1 MSFRGLIATVGG
13 TADPILVTIEQNQ
26 PEFVLFIVSADS
38 RGTGELVAEAIEL
51 DAPPQCDFLEVS
63 DPQHFGT
70 SYEEIRRGTED
81 WLAEHMLDALEVTA
95 DITGG
100 TKVLS
105 AALALSGVERFREF
119 TYVGGSDRDKGGL
132 GVVRNGTE
140 YVVTSLNPWD
150 TYAVRDLERANRLL
164 EKFHADIA
172 AVVLKEA
179 AGKCKDSY
187 KNRLDAFSA
196 LAKALASSDRFDFLE
211 AVSLYKSCR
220 EELAAAFNEDVFSQ
234 LEQRCQRW
242 QNLRDET
249 KNDRETPGRE
259 TLLELLANAERRK
272 AQGRHDDAVG
282 RLYRAVELH
291 GQQLVKQAFGG
302 ELGRF
307 KRDSIP
313 EAKRDQFE
321 REFGKPDLNK
331 EYELPLRRLY
341 RSLKYSDS
349 PSLCEKAAVH
359 DRLSSFLGLRNKS
372 LLAHGV
378 RPFPNKEFTKFRNAT
393 LEAFDLTMADIPR
406 WPPLQLELLRSVTS
420 SG

>member
-1 MSFRGLIATVGG
+1 MTFRGLIATVGG
-13 TADPILVTIEQNQ
+13 TADPIVVTIEQNQ
-26 PEFVLFIVSADS
+26 PEFVLFIVSAGS
-38 RGTGELVAEAIEL
+38 RGTAELAAEASEL
-51 DAPPQCDFLEVS
+51 DAPPQCDYLEVS

-81 WLAEHMLDALEVTA
+81 WLAEHKLDALEVTA

-119 TYVGGSDRDKGGL
+119 TYVGGDQRDKGGL

-172 AVVLKEA
+172 AVVLTEA
-179 AGKCKDSY
+179 AGRCDDSY
-187 KNRLDAFSA
+187 KKQLTAFSA
-196 LAKALASSDRFDFLE
+196 LAKALASSDRFDFPK
-211 AVSLYKSCR
+211 AVSHYESRR
-220 EELAAAFNEDVFSQ
+220 EELAAALDDDLVAQ
-234 LEQRCQRW
+234 LEQHYLRW
-242 QNLRDET
+242 QRLRDET
-249 KNDRETPGRE
+249 KDDRVTPGYE
-259 TLLELLANAERRK
+259 TLLELFANAERRK

-302 ELGRF
+302 ELGRLTL
-307 KRDSIP
+307 DSIP
-313 EAKRDQFE
+313 EAQRDQFVE
-321 REFGKPDLNK
+321 DFDKPDRQGGYN
-331 EYELPLRRLY
+331 LPLRRLY
-341 RSLKYSDS
+341 RSLRYSGCLS
-349 PSLCEKAAVH
+349 FREKAAVG
-359 DRLSSFLGLRNKS
+359 DRLSQFLELRNRS

-378 RPFPNKEFTKFRNAT
+378 NPFPNREFTRFRDAA
-393 LEAFDLTMADIPR
+393 LDAFGLTMPDVPR
-406 WPPLQLELLRSVTS
+406 WPRLPLKLPS
-420 SG
+420 